1 MRDARSDLAVLVET
15 EARLDRELAGARTKA
30 EQIEQ
35 AARERVDAA
44 AQALAAEIASA
55 QARAA
60 TEIEQDTLAQL
71 RAIDDEAR
79 REVQRFDAI
88 RGERAEAIA
97 RQIADRLVA
106 LVHAEDAP

>member
-44 AQALAAEIASA
+44 ARALAAEIATA

-60 TEIEQDTLAQL
+60 AEIEQETLAQL
-71 RAIDDEAR
+71 RAIEDEAR

-106 LVHAEDAP
+106 LVRAEDAP